1 MRTFTQQITSGRLKV
16 QARCQEIG
24 QDILISI
31 WGGNRPHIGALG
43 VAVPRPSLR
52 NPKRWSATSSN
63 FTFVGHKEDTLVRKV
78 SERLAARLKKNVVVV
93 AGLHWDDLKARE
105 IRKVE
110 HLTQRLADGIL
121 EKITSREKK
130 KKARKA
136 ENKAKA

>member
-1 MRTFTQQITSGRLKV
+1 MRTFTQQIASGRLKV

-43 VAVPRPSLR
+43 VALPRPSLR

-78 SERLAARLKKNVVVV
+78 SERLAARLKRNVVVV

-121 EKITSREKK
+121 GKIASREKK

-136 ENKAKA
+136 ESKAKA

>member
-1 MRTFTQQITSGRLKV
+1 M
-16 QARCQEIG
+16 
-24 QDILISI
+24 
-31 WGGNRPHIGALG
+31 
-43 VAVPRPSLR
+43 AVPRPSLR

>member
-1 MRTFTQQITSGRLKV
+1 V
-16 QARCQEIG
+16 
-24 QDILISI
+24 
-31 WGGNRPHIGALG
+31 AL
-43 VAVPRPSLR
+43 PRPSLR

-78 SERLAARLKKNVVVV
+78 SERLAARLKRNVVVV

-110 HLTQRLADGIL
+110 QLTQRLADGIL
-121 EKITSREKK
+121 EKIASREKK

-136 ENKAKA
+136 ESKAKA

>member
-52 NPKRWSATSSN
+52 DPKRWSATSSN

-78 SERLAARLKKNVVVV
+78 SERLAAQLKKNVVVV
-93 AGLHWDDLKARE
+93 AGLHWDDLKASE
-105 IRKVE
+105 IKRVD
-110 HLTQRLADGIL
+110 HLTLKLADRIL
-121 EKITSREKK
+121 ERFL
-130 KKARKA
+130 ARKDG
-136 ENKAKA
+136 